1 MTKFDNKGNQFFIE
15 LIPDVDDEGAW
26 LGRYHLAI
34 NVRRTTLDDDSFYAL
49 ENVCQMACA
58 ALSLMEEDIGLRE
71 RVFNFLKT
79 PDEQNTSNKQSIKVA
94 VDNTDK
100 NVINVNFNNEEKN
113 KWVHQ

>member
-15 LIPDVDDEGAW
+15 LIPDVDDEGSW

-58 ALSLMEEDIGLRE
+58 ALSLMEEDLSLRD
-71 RVFNFLKT
+71 RVYSFLKT
-79 PDEQNTSNKQSIKVA
+79 PNEESTTAKRNIKVA
-94 VDNTDK
+94 VDNTNK
-100 NVINVNFNNEEKN
+100 NVINVNFNSEEKN
-113 KWVHQ
+113 K